1 MRIANSRSTILHFT
15 VPPHT
20 RMVHLIV
27 FHPWHVRMHQIVAN
41 VMLMLCQVNSKTNIF
56 KHLMTVDMKQAPLF
70 VKFDLIVFQKLAWL
84 AMVHPLDLTHVHH
97 TSLRFLILA
106 GKACQTKMNRISS
119 VL

>member
-1 MRIANSRSTILHFT
+1 
-15 VPPHT
+15 
-20 RMVHLIV
+20 MVHLIV
-27 FHPWHVRMHQIVAN
+27 FHPWHVRMHRIVAH
-41 VMLMLCQVNSKTNIF
+41 VMLMLCQVNRKTNI